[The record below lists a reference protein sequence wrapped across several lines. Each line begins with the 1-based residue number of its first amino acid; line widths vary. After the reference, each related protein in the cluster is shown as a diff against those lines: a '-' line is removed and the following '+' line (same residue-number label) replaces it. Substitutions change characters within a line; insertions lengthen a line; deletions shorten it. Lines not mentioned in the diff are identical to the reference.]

1 MPKYLNF
8 IKGLIDSDDFDLNIS
23 REILQKSKTLQ
34 QIKKKLVRKIIG
46 LFKDLADDDKEKYL
60 KFYNNFNNNLKLGVL
75 DDPSNRD
82 RLAQLLRYYTYKH
95 QNEMISLDQYVDEFK
110 KGQDVI
116 YFLSG
121 ENKEAVL
128 SSPLIE
134 KLVRKGKD
142 VVVMTEPIDEYVMQ
156 TMFQYQGKYK
166 FVNLGKEADIDKD
179 DKKNE
184 EKFKP
189 LSDYLKEVLS
199 EKVSKVAVS
208 SLLTKSP
215 AVIVSSTYGHSAT
228 MERIMKNQPLT
239 DSRLKA
245 VAKEKKI
252 LQINPRHPIMLKLL
266 DIVNEGKQDTTTED
280 MAKVIY
286 DTAMINSGFSLEDPS
301 GLITRVNKMLSRSLQ
316 VDENFVIPEE
326 PIVEEVEEPPKEE
339 INVEEHDDL

>member
-1 MPKYLNF
+1 
-8 IKGLIDSDDFDLNIS
+8 
-23 REILQKSKTLQ
+23 
-34 QIKKKLVRKIIG
+34 
-46 LFKDLADDDKEKYL
+46 
-60 KFYNNFNNNLKLGVL
+60 
-75 DDPSNRD
+75 
-82 RLAQLLRYYTYKH
+82 
-95 QNEMISLDQYVDEFK
+95 MISLDQYVDEFK

-128 SSPLIE
+128 TSPLIE
-134 KLVRKGKD
+134 KLVRKGYD

-166 FVNLGKEADIDKD
+166 FTNLGKEGADLDKE

-189 LSDYLKEVLS
+189 LSDYLKEALS

-239 DSRLKA
+239 DARLRA
-245 VAKEKKI
+245 MSKEKKI

-266 DIVNEGKQDTTTED
+266 DIVNEGKQDTTTEE

-286 DTAMINSGFSLEDPS
+286 DTAMLSSGFSLEDPS
-301 GLITRVNKMLSRSLQ
+301 GLITRVNKMLSRSLD
-316 VDENFVIPEE
+316 VEENFVLPEE
-326 PIVEEVEEPPKEE
+326 PIIEEVEEPPKEE
-339 INVEEHDDL
+339 IKVEEHDDL